1 MAIRYQDIVKR
12 LQTDP
17 LSNEE
22 LVLVQEAEDFI
33 DSEILK
39 KFGDTPYKEVY
50 IDLPV
55 VNFDYSMKTK
65 KPISGIK
72 HPRKELMRKELL
84 KRYNDMGWS
93 FEFIDFRELDS
104 NYVKLK
110 GKK

>member
-1 MAIRYQDIVKR
+1 M
-12 LQTDP
+12 
-17 LSNEE
+17 
-22 LVLVQEAEDFI
+22 
-33 DSEILK
+33 
-39 KFGDTPYKEVY
+39 
-50 IDLPV
+50 
-55 VNFDYSMKTK
+55 YSMKTK